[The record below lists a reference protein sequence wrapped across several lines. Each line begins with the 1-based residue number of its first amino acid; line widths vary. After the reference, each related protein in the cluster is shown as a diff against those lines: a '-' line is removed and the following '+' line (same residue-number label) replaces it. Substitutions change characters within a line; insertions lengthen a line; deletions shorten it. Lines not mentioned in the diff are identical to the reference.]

1 MSTRTSRRRSTYSLR
16 QERIKG
22 LLLLSFAEGV
32 YTDNDN
38 VFIRKAMIGKTEE
51 RIYLKSG
58 VRFQANNRPVNKML
72 HNDYFG

>member
-38 VFIRKAMIGKTEE
+38 VFIRRAMIGHTEE

-58 VRFQANNRPVNKML
+58 VRFQPNNRPVNKML

>member
-16 QERIKG
+16 QEIIKG

-32 YTDNDN
+32 YTDND
-38 VFIRKAMIGKTEE
+38 VFIRRAMIGNTEE

-58 VRFQANNRPVNKML
+58 VRFQPNNRPVNKML

>member
-38 VFIRKAMIGKTEE
+38 VFIRRAMIGNTEE

-58 VRFQANNRPVNKML
+58 VRFQANKPPSQ
-72 HNDYFG
+72 

>member
-1 MSTRTSRRRSTYSLR
+1 M
-16 QERIKG
+16 KG

-38 VFIRKAMIGKTEE
+38 VFIRRAMIGNTEE
-51 RIYLKSG
+51 RIYLKSS
-58 VRFQANNRPVNKML
+58 VRFQPNNRPVNKML

>member
-1 MSTRTSRRRSTYSLR
+1 MSTSTIRRRSTYSLR

-22 LLLLSFAEGV
+22 LLLPSFAEGV
-32 YTDNDN
+32 FTDNDN
-38 VFIRKAMIGKTEE
+38 VFIRKAMIENSEE